1 MAQGTRRSPADVERQ
16 INPAV
21 RWLTTRLEPGLPD
34 GERDATPIVAQEYV
48 DRLRSNIVRELEAC
62 DSLDGRDVVR
72 AMRLLDELADAWK
85 RTDRGKFMARL
96 TGSESASAV
105 VAIAHDIRSPLSSIL
120 ILVDSLRRGHGALL
134 SSIQDRQLGLIYGAT
149 HGLATLA
156 SDLIDAAR
164 GEALLDERA
173 LPFSIMETMDSVRAI
188 LLPIAEE
195 KGLALQL
202 ENPVT
207 DARLGY
213 PAQLHRVLL
222 NLACNALRYTDTGT
236 VTVGCRPRSEGRLA
250 FWVEDT
256 GRGLPG
262 DIRETMFEAFRP
274 EQIALRFSSSG
285 LGLATVRALLTAMG
299 TDLDVQTCEGGGTRF
314 SFQLELPPAY

>member
-1 MAQGTRRSPADVERQ
+1 MRLNAG
-16 INPAV
+16 AV
-21 RWLTTRLEPGLPD
+21 D
-34 GERDATPIVAQEYV
+34 GARDPTPVIAQEYV
-48 DRLRSNIVRELEAC
+48 DRLRSNLVRELDGCEV
-62 DSLDGRDVVR
+62 LDGREVVR
-72 AMRLLDELADAWK
+72 ALRLLEELAEAWK

-120 ILVDSLRRGHGALL
+120 ILVDSLRRGRGAVLNP
-134 SSIQDRQLGLIYGAT
+134 IQDRQLGLIYGAT
-149 HGLATLA
+149 HGLTTLA

-195 KGLALQL
+195 KGLTLKI
-202 ENPVT
+202 ENQVSE
-207 DARLGY
+207 ARFGY

-236 VTVGCRPRSEGRLA
+236 VTVGCQPCTDTRLG
-250 FWVEDT
+250 FWVHDT
-256 GRGLPG
+256 GRGLP
-262 DIRETMFEAFRP
+262 EEVQESMFEAFRP

-299 TDLDVQTCEGGGTRF
+299 SDLDVRTRDGEGTRF
-314 SFQLELPPAY
+314 SFQLELPRAY